1 MTWAWSIALPPTSK
15 LVLMALADIA
25 DDLGVC
31 WPSHPTLAA
40 KCSLTDRTLRRVL
53 CLLQAQK
60 LVFIQPRFKTD
71 GSRTSNRYQWA
82 VDTPRDKLSGG
93 TWTPVAGGSGH
104 KCPGAPDTRVLVTTI
119 EPSLEPPLPPPAP
132 DRTTGPCPPAG
143 SGGGDLLYPK
153 NLTPRQRQ
161 ALQDRLT
168 VLTDDQAQQVLDE
181 LSGRMAIAQVKN
193 PLRYSATLIARMRRG
208 EFLPELGLKVGEM
221 RQTEVARRAEVLRIE
236 TISASGSRPEL
247 REIPIEF
254 RETMERIFP
263 RSSALSKKGH

>member
-1 MTWAWSIALPPTSK
+1 MTWAWSAALPPTSK

-25 DDLGVC
+25 DDLGIC

-40 KCSLTDRTLRRVL
+40 KCSLTDRTLRRAL

-71 GSRTSNRYQWA
+71 GSRTSNRYQLA
-82 VDTPRDKLSGG
+82 VDTPPDKLSGG
-93 TWTPVAGGSGH
+93 PWTPVAGGSGQG
-104 KCPGAPDTRVLVTTI
+104 CPEAPDTRVLVTTI

-153 NLTPRQRQ
+153 NLTPRQRR

-168 VLTDDQAQQVLDE
+168 ILTDDQAQQVLDE

-193 PLRYSATLIARMRRG
+193 PLRYCATLIERMRRG
-208 EFLPELGLKVGEM
+208 EFLPELGLKVGET
-221 RQTEVARRAEVLRIE
+221 RQTEFARVAALARIE
-236 TISASGSRPEL
+236 KVSATAPRSEP
-247 REIPIEF
+247 REIPLQA
-254 RETMERIFP
+254 RETFERL
-263 RSSALSKKGH
+263 RSSSRARSKNSA